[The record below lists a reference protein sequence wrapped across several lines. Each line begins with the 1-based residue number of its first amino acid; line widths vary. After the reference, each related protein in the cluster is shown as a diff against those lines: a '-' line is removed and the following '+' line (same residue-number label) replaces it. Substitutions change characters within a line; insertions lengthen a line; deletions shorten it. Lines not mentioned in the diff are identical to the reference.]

1 MTAPVRILIVED
13 EPEIAD
19 NLAALLT
26 AKGHRVATCGDGADG
41 IARARKDPFDLVLL
55 DVMLPRMSGFD
66 LCKLL
71 RADPK
76 TAGVKIVMVTGLG
89 RMGDVEEAFRAGAD
103 DYLIKPFDSVR
114 LFKKIEKVL
123 ASP

>member
-1 MTAPVRILIVED
+1 MPRILIVED
-13 EPEIAD
+13 EVEIAD
-19 NLAALLT
+19 NLAALLS
-26 AKGHRVATCGDGADG
+26 AKGHKTAVAHEGAAG
-41 IARARKDPFDLVLL
+41 VEKARKETFDLVLL

-66 LCKLL
+66 VCKLL

-76 TAGVKIVMVTGLG
+76 TTKLKIVMVTGLG

-103 DYLIKPFDSVR
+103 DYLIKPFDSAR

-123 ASP
+123 AAP

>member
-1 MTAPVRILIVED
+1 MITAKILIVED
-13 EPEIAD
+13 EPAIAD

-26 AKGHRVATCGDGADG
+26 AKGHKAATCCEGAEG
-41 IARARKDPFDLVLL
+41 VERARKENFDLILL

-66 LCKLL
+66 VCKML
-71 RADPK
+71 RSDPK
-76 TAGVKIVMVTGLG
+76 TTKIKIIMVTGLG

-103 DYLIKPFDSVR
+103 DYLIKPFDSAR

-123 ASP
+123 ATP